1 MVKGALA
8 VHRFTSIKRAIT
20 HQTTSSERALSIDA
34 SPSFRA
40 WRRRFMS
47 QRLTLGLRIAI
58 VAYFTFFLLRITF
71 FLVQS
76 PANDTTWF
84 QMAIVTEAGLFLF
97 LGLQQTPIGR
107 RHPEFLFLGA
117 SLTVTLVEQIWA
129 TLNGIA
135 FPGLFAWTLVF
146 LTQATL
152 IPVQWPFHL
161 MAQLGTVG
169 YYYGVNTALGLQPS
183 YQSLWEPQQLL
194 YLFWFCC
201 ISNLSVYLA
210 ERLRWSEIQ
219 AQRSLEAEKAR
230 SERLLLNILPKVVAS
245 KLKEKQRAIADS
257 FADVTVLFADIVG
270 FTQIAAGIPPHDV
283 VDLLNY
289 IFSAFDSLADKH
301 GLEKIKTIGDAY
313 MVVGGLPMEIDNH
326 AEAIADMAL
335 DMIKT
340 MEHLSQE
347 KGQLFQIRIGINT
360 GPVIAGVIGR
370 KKFIYDLWGDAV
382 NIASRMESQGV
393 ANCIQVTE
401 NVVNRLGDRYIFEKR
416 GVVHIK
422 GKGNMMTYFLKD
434 KQPDRQLHS
443 NP

>member
-1 MVKGALA
+1 
-8 VHRFTSIKRAIT
+8 
-20 HQTTSSERALSIDA
+20 
-34 SPSFRA
+34 
-40 WRRRFMS
+40 MS
-47 QRLTLGLRIAI
+47 QRLALGLRIAV
-58 VAYFTFFLLRITF
+58 VAYFTFFLLRLMFALTR
-71 FLVQS
+71 S
-76 PANDTTWF
+76 PFNDLTWF
-84 QMAIVTEAGLFLF
+84 PMAIVAEVGLILF
-97 LGLQQTPIGR
+97 MGLQHTPLGR
-107 RHPEFLFLGA
+107 RHPEILFLGA
-117 SLTVTLVEQIWA
+117 SWSVTLVEQVWA
-129 TLNGIA
+129 TMQGIA

-161 MAQLGTVG
+161 IAQLGTFL
-169 YYYGVNTALGLQPS
+169 YYYGVNAVLGLQPEN
-183 YQSLWEPQQLL
+183 QSLWDPQQLL
-194 YLFWFCC
+194 YLFWFCV

-270 FTQIAAGIPPHDV
+270 FTQISAGIPPHEV
-283 VDLLNY
+283 VELLNY
-289 IFSAFDSLADKH
+289 IFSTFDSLADKH

-313 MVVGGLPMEIDNH
+313 MVVGGLPVECEDH

-335 DMIKT
+335 DM
-340 MEHLSQE
+340 MEAMEQISRE

-370 KKFIYDLWGDAV
+370 RKFIYDLWGDAV

-393 ANCIQVTE
+393 ASCIQVTE
-401 NVVNRLGDRYIFEKR
+401 EVVSHLGDRYIFEKR
-416 GVVHIK
+416 GIVHIK
-422 GKGNMMTYFLKD
+422 GKGNMTTYFLKG
-434 KQPDRQLHS
+434 KR
-443 NP
+443 